1 MVYKST
7 YKIPGLLESLIDGK
21 NLNRVKNFELLI
33 IFSRLWVLKLENQE
47 TRMSMEEFTNQ
58 S

>member
-47 TRMSMEEFTNQ
+47 TRISMEEFTNQ